1 MKKVVLLA
9 TMIVLFWSSSFP
21 VFSEQLAT
29 RPKGQNEWEVLNQ
42 NGNVLG
48 TFKRTEKGNYKFY
61 NTGGG
66 YVGLILHSGKLM
78 PREASRSYT
87 TITPEEAQLYLDVL
101 EAIKT
106 IR

>member
-1 MKKVVLLA
+1 MKKVLLLA
-9 TMIVLFWSSSFP
+9 TMIVLFCSSLFP

-29 RPKGQNEWEVLNQ
+29 RPKGQNEWEMLNQ
-42 NGNVLG
+42 NGDVVG
-48 TFKRTEKGNYKFY
+48 TLKKTEKGNYKFY
-61 NTGGG
+61 NGGG
-66 YVGLILHSGKLM
+66 RYVGLIFQTGKWM

-87 TITPEEAQLYLDVL
+87 TITPEEAQLYLDTL